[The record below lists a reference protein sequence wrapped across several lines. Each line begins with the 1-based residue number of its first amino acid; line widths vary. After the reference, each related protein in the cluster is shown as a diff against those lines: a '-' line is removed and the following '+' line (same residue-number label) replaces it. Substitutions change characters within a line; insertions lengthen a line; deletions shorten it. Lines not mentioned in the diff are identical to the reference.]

1 MTQTTSFQSDRGS
14 EEKGEAKGEGA
25 WLKVT
30 EADASPG
37 SLTLAPVLPWKEVR
51 QPRTRRA
58 EKASEAATSSILAAF
73 TALIPFSRGPK
84 Q

>member
-51 QPRTRRA
+51 QPRTRP

-73 TALIPFSRGPK
+73 TALIPFPRGPK